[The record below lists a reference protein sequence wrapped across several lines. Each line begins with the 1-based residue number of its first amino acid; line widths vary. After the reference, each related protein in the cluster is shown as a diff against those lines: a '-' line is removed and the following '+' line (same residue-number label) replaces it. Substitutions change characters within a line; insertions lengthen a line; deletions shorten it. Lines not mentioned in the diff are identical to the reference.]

1 MDDKAKKNDRQK
13 IREAYKELKES
24 YRKLENSQIEMIFR
38 LALLTELR
46 DPSTGTHLVRIADYS
61 AIIAEGMS
69 LPKEEVHLV
78 RLASPMHDIGKIILP
93 DAILK
98 KKGKLSDEEMALM
111 RKHPE
116 VGAEIFK
123 NAKTEIMRACRV
135 IAYTHHEHF
144 DGSGYPQGL
153 KGEDIPVY
161 GRIVALADCFD
172 ALTSKRSYKDAYS
185 FDKSVSII
193 SEEAG
198 THFDPAVVIS
208 FIRNKD
214 KIKKIWESNRDIEVF
229 LENMGVVEDT
239 FLF

>member
-1 MDDKAKKNDRQK
+1 MDENAKKHDRQK
-13 IREAYKELKES
+13 ISSAYKELREA

-61 AIIAEGMS
+61 AIIAEGMT
-69 LPKEEVHLV
+69 LPKEDVQLV

-93 DAILK
+93 DSILK
-98 KKGKLSDEEMALM
+98 KKGKLTEKEMALM

-116 VGAEIFK
+116 VGAEVFK
-123 NAKTEIMRACRV
+123 NAKSEIMQACKL

-185 FDKSVSII
+185 FDKSVSIV

-208 FIRNKD
+208 FIRNKE

-229 LENMGVVEDT
+229 LENMGIVEDT